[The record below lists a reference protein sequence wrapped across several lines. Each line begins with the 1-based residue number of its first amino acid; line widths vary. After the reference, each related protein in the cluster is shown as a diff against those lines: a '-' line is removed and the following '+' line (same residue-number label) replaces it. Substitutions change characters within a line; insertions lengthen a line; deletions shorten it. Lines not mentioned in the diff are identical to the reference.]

1 MWTVFS
7 GILGHFGLVSV
18 ENHSELVGF
27 QSVNGRGKKKSLM
40 NRAVKL
46 IRRFDFYV
54 CVCVCVCVCV
64 WCVALQ
70 GPALFHQRR
79 HPPAA
84 GGVRRP
90 QDAHSGRVHPRH
102 QPADARTPN
111 RRRRHPRNGRPIRS
125 HRLNRGRRR
134 RVEMFFFLPTTK
146 LQIRR
151 PD

>member
-54 CVCVCVCVCV
+54 CVCVCVCKLFLMSHAVTLRY
-64 WCVALQ
+64 WRKAIPLSTQQEDEQKALLYIKKKSQ
-70 GPALFHQRR
+70 G
-79 HPPAA
+79 
-84 GGVRRP
+84 
-90 QDAHSGRVHPRH
+90 
-102 QPADARTPN
+102 
-111 RRRRHPRNGRPIRS
+111 
-125 HRLNRGRRR
+125 LN
-134 RVEMFFFLPTTK
+134 
-146 LQIRR
+146 
-151 PD
+151 